1 MNEGEFDERRKEIPQ
16 WWQGA
21 VKWKNA
27 SQEAK
32 EGESIPMS

>member
-1 MNEGEFDERRKEIPQ
+1 MREEKEIPQ

-32 EGESIPMS
+32 EGESTPMS